1 MSARTK
7 ARKRAVDILFES
19 DLRGSDPV
27 VTAADRLTDP
37 DRPVRP
43 YALRLIE
50 GVATY
55 AERIDDLVTT
65 YAEGWSLQ
73 RMPGVDRAI
82 IRTAVYE
89 LMWMDEVPDAVVI
102 DEAVEL
108 AKMLSTDDS
117 PKFINGLLGRLVK
130 VKPDLVL

>member
-7 ARKRAVDILFES
+7 ARKRAIDILFEA
-19 DLRGSDPV
+19 DLRGADPLA
-27 VTAADRLTDP
+27 TAADRLTDTE
-37 DRPVRP
+37 RPIQP
-43 YALRLIE
+43 YALTLIE
-50 GVATY
+50 GVASR
-55 AERIDDLVTT
+55 AERIDELITT
-65 YAEGWSLQ
+65 YADGWTLP

-89 LMWMDEVPDAVVI
+89 LLWMDDVPDAVVL
-102 DEAVEL
+102 DEAIEL

-130 VKPDLVL
+130 VKPDLAL

>member
-7 ARKRAVDILFES
+7 ARKRAIDILFEA
-19 DLRGSDPV
+19 DLRGADPV
-27 VTAADRLTDP
+27 STAADRLTDP
-37 DRPVRP
+37 ERPVQP
-43 YALRLIE
+43 YALTLIE
-50 GVATY
+50 GVVARG
-55 AERIDDLVTT
+55 ERIDELVTT
-65 YAEGWSLQ
+65 YADGWTLQ

-82 IRTAVYE
+82 IRTAIYE
-89 LMWMDEVPDAVVI
+89 LLWMDDVPDAVVI

-130 VKPDLVL
+130 VKPDLYL

>member
-7 ARKRAVDILFES
+7 ARKRAIDILFEA
-19 DLRGSDPV
+19 DLRGADPV
-27 VTAADRLTDP
+27 ATAADRLVD
-37 DRPVRP
+37 DERPIQP
-43 YALRLIE
+43 YALTLIE
-50 GVATY
+50 GVA
-55 AERIDDLVTT
+55 ARRERIDELVST
-65 YAEGWSLQ
+65 YADGWSLD

-89 LMWMDEVPDAVVI
+89 LLWADDVPDVVVI

-117 PKFINGLLGRLVK
+117 PKFVNGLLGRLMQ
-130 VKPDLVL
+130 VKPDLAI

>member
-7 ARKRAVDILFES
+7 ARKRAIDILFEA
-19 DLRGSDPV
+19 DLRGADPV
-27 VTAADRLTDP
+27 STAADRLTDAE
-37 DRPVRP
+37 RPVQP
-43 YALRLIE
+43 YALTLIE
-50 GVATY
+50 GVASR
-55 AERIDDLVTT
+55 ASRIDELVTT
-65 YAEGWSLQ
+65 YADGWTLH

-89 LMWMDEVPDAVVI
+89 LLWVDDVPDAVVI

-108 AKMLSTDDS
+108 AKTLSTDDS

-130 VKPDLVL
+130 VKPDLYL